1 MAALTTLM
9 FADTGPL
16 PTLVHFPRVSIAAF
30 IDVLAIFFVT
40 GVERLGRA
48 TQSLIDL
55 FWGLPPV
62 CERYGRAVAAV
73 NLLVSGR
80 ARLPLKYERQIDVQ
94 KIQRFQRFVV
104 AICFPEFGSKE
115 RLWCCWSFRI

>member
-16 PTLVHFPRVSIAAF
+16 PTLVHFPYVSIA
-30 IDVLAIFFVT
+30 